1 MPGEQHERHGEALEG
16 RTRMSVFEDGDAR
29 LQQTDGV
36 CNDDELLVLGNP
48 TFLSLALQR
57 EVLASGEG
65 KVPVANFA
73 QTLIFNILARRGF
86 PWLSRRALTRAA
98 LLFCSTSMLHGGT
111 GTDRNL
117 SVYLV
122 VWKHSSTCGGCPS
135 ADWTQMTCS
144 AFCCCLMCCAIEVT
158 APAL

>member
-86 PWLSRRALTRAA
+86 PSALSPRTHTRR
-98 LLFCSTSMLHGGT
+98 STFLQ
-111 GTDRNL
+111 
-117 SVYLV
+117 Y
-122 VWKHSSTCGGCPS
+122 
-135 ADWTQMTCS
+135 
-144 AFCCCLMCCAIEVT
+144 
-158 APAL
+158 